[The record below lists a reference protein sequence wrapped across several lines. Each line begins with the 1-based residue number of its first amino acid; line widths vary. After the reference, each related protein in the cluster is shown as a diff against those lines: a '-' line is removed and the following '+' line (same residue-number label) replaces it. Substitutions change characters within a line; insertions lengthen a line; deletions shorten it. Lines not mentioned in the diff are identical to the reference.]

1 MNFSTRMSW
10 AAFLV
15 TLAALPLTSPEPA
28 EAKDS
33 TAPVNTVSVGDR
45 LARISSTLQNRAEQL
60 PKGAEIPTDALALG
74 WGNGRGGGTFVN
86 SGRGGWGNRSGGG
99 GFGNLNPWR
108 NGWGDGGG
116 FINRSWPNSGW
127 GNGGRWWN

>member
-15 TLAALPLTSPEPA
+15 TLAALPLSAPESADAMETMP
-28 EAKDS
+28 
-33 TAPVNTVSVGDR
+33 PVQPVSVGDR
-45 LARISSTLQNRAEQL
+45 LARISSTLQTKAEQL
-60 PKGAEIPTDALALG
+60 PQESQLPKDALALG

-86 SGRGGWGNRSGGG
+86 AGRGGWGNRSGGG
-99 GFGNLNPWR
+99 GFANLNPWR

-116 FINRSWPNSGW
+116 WVNRSWPNGGW

>member
-15 TLAALPLTSPEPA
+15 TLAALPLTSPKPA

-60 PKGAEIPTDALALG
+60 PQETEIPTDALALG
-74 WGNGRGGGTFVN
+74 WGNGSGGTFVN

-99 GFGNLNPWR
+99 GFGNVNPWR

-116 FINRSWPNSGW
+116 FLNRSWPNGGW
-127 GNGGRWWN
+127 RNGGRWWN